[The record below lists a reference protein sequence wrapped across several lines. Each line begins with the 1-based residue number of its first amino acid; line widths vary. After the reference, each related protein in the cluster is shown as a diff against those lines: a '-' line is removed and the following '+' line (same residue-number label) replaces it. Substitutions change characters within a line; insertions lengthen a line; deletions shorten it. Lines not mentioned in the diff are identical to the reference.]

1 MKLYVGAWSDGDG
14 GVFVASGNGKE
25 RYQLACDD
33 VAVEP
38 GRAAWAILVDHL
50 RDLGRAL
57 AMREAF
63 ERQLGARLEGSFWT
77 VRENEI
83 VEMIALIES
92 GDRVV

>member
-33 VAVEP
+33 GVAAP

>member
-25 RYQLACDD
+25 RYQLDCDGG
-33 VAVEP
+33 VAEL
-38 GRAAWAILVDHL
+38 GRVVLAILVDHL
-50 RDLGRAL
+50 QDAGRAL

-63 ERQLGARLEGSFWT
+63 ERRLGARLEGSFWT

-83 VEMIALIES
+83 AEIIALIDS

>member
-14 GVFVASGNGKE
+14 GVFVASGNGK

-33 VAVEP
+33 GVAEP

-83 VEMIALIES
+83 VEMIALIEI

>member
-33 VAVEP
+33 GAAELRRV
-38 GRAAWAILVDHL
+38 AWAILVDHL
-50 RDLGRAL
+50 QDLERAL

-63 ERQLGARLEGSFWT
+63 ERQLGARLERSFWT

-83 VEMIALIES
+83 AEMIALIES

>member
-33 VAVEP
+33 GVAEP
-38 GRAAWAILVDHL
+38 GRVAWAILVDHL
-50 RDLGRAL
+50 QDLGRAL
-57 AMREAF
+57 AMRDAF
-63 ERQLGARLEGSFWT
+63 ERRLGTRLKRSFWT

-83 VEMIALIES
+83 AEVIALIDS
-92 GDRVV
+92 GDGVV